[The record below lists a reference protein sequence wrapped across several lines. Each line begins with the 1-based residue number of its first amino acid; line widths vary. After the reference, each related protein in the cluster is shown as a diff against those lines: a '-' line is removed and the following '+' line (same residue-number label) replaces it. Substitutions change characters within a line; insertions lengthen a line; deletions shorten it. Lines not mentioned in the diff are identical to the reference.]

1 MRPSEALQRHRDAL
15 LALSARYGLRNV
27 RVFGSAARGDDED
40 GSDLDLLVDP
50 TPDATTL
57 LDVVAMKDDAQKLLG
72 VSVDVRTIAD
82 IHERFR
88 ARVTRDAKPL

>member
-27 RVFGSAARGDDED
+27 RVFGSAARGEDQD

>member
-1 MRPSEALQRHRDAL
+1 MRPSEAWQHHRDAL

-27 RVFGSAARGDDED
+27 RVFGSAARSEDQD

-57 LDVVAMKDDAQKLLG
+57 FDVVSMKDDAQKLLG
-72 VSVDVRTIAD
+72 VSVDVRTIVD
-82 IHERFR
+82 IHERFCD
-88 ARVTRDAKPL
+88 RVTKDAKPL

>member
-1 MRPSEALQRHRDAL
+1 MRPSEALQHHRDAL
-15 LALSARYGLRNV
+15 LALSARHGLRNV
-27 RVFGSAARGDDED
+27 RVFGSAARGEDQD

-57 LDVVAMKDDAQKLLG
+57 LDVVSMKDDAQKLLG
-72 VSVDVRTIAD
+72 VPVDVRTIAD

>member
-1 MRPSEALQRHRDAL
+1 MRPSEALQHHRDAL
-15 LALSARYGLRNV
+15 LVMSARYGLRNL
-27 RVFGSAARGDDED
+27 RVFGSAARSEDRD

-57 LDVVAMKDDAQKLLG
+57 LDIVSMKDDAQKLLG
-72 VSVDVRTIAD
+72 VSVDVRTLAD

-88 ARVTRDAKPL
+88 ERVIKDAKPL